1 MILLWKWFCKNKK
14 KNEFEEV
21 TKARKES
28 QEKKAKE
35 PEATKVKLKNF
46 NEKYE

>member
-1 MILLWKWFCKNKK
+1 MKMICYYKK
-14 KNEFEEV
+14 KNEFEEL

-46 NEKYE
+46 NEKYK